1 MGCCGSVVIDR
12 EISHA
17 VNMGELVTI
26 MERKKTNIS
35 KEIEQINE
43 YLKNKTNKVTV
54 AKVDDLTDDELKLRV
69 PYLEK
74 LVSCYEEVI
83 NIMKTHK
90 NVINVY
96 NNF

>member
-1 MGCCGSVVIDR
+1 MGIFRKLIDS
-12 EISHA
+12 EYK
-17 VNMGELVTI
+17 ELKRFEKIAEEVFALDEE
-26 MERKKTNIS
+26 M
-35 KEIEQINE
+35 Q
-43 YLKNKTNKVTV
+43 
-54 AKVDDLTDDELKLRV
+54 ALTDDELKLRV